1 MKKIFQMMAFAAIA
15 LFTVTA
21 CGDDDDNSSSSSSGT
36 GADAP
41 VLAPA
46 PYKDQA
52 VDIDITSAN
61 TTDSQYSRLKK
72 LTLTESGAY
81 MMGFEE
87 VAKSRNFTRAN
98 STLEYLFGKY
108 TYSNGVYSF
117 DNGLKI
123 SFTANGNSYV
133 IKATLPNGVVIEL
146 TGTKA
151 TSNSIPTG
159 TMTSNLCSRAWTISA
174 LRVRI
179 IDKGGAVGALNIEG
193 SVDLAKV
200 KSWAESNNKH
210 ISDDIKTNTI
220 VKGIIFSSFG
230 LFAINYENRKSDVGT
245 WNWSDM
251 NAGVLGYRW
260 NDPSAGLSVL
270 TGNATVTFSNNPA
283 TCKLTLKGKIDNDE
297 MEFVFTLN

>member
-41 VLAPA
+41 VLTPA

-87 VAKSRNFTRAN
+87 AAKSRNFTRAN
-98 STLEYLFGKY
+98 SALEYLFGKY

-123 SFTANGNSYV
+123 SFTANGNNYI

-220 VKGIIFSSFG
+220 VKGIIFSSSG
-230 LFAINYENRKSDVGT
+230 LFAIN
-245 WNWSDM
+245 
-251 NAGVLGYRW
+251 
-260 NDPSAGLSVL
+260 
-270 TGNATVTFSNNPA
+270 
-283 TCKLTLKGKIDNDE
+283 
-297 MEFVFTLN
+297 

>member
-1 MKKIFQMMAFAAIA
+1 
-15 LFTVTA
+15 
-21 CGDDDDNSSSSSSGT
+21 
-36 GADAP
+36 
-41 VLAPA
+41 
-46 PYKDQA
+46 
-52 VDIDITSAN
+52 
-61 TTDSQYSRLKK
+61 
-72 LTLTESGAY
+72 
-81 MMGFEE
+81 
-87 VAKSRNFTRAN
+87 
-98 STLEYLFGKY
+98 
-108 TYSNGVYSF
+108 
-117 DNGLKI
+117 
-123 SFTANGNSYV
+123 
-133 IKATLPNGVVIEL
+133 
-146 TGTKA
+146 
-151 TSNSIPTG
+151 
-159 TMTSNLCSRAWTISA
+159 MTSNLCSRAWTISA

-251 NAGVLGYRW
+251 NAGILGYRW